1 MKKPS
6 ASGTLG
12 TMNRTL
18 CVETSRPPF
27 ESERPLFQPHLRAE
41 VTGDGVKLFADTMG
55 ADGLNIYVRTA
66 GERAWQL
73 LAPSQRQFPF
83 HDRRPFS
90 SGRLERRD
98 YMAVGVFD
106 GEEIGQSSPVVSAV
120 WPRGRKIIS

>member
-1 MKKPS
+1 MKTIG
-6 ASGTLG
+6 ASGTLE
-12 TMNRTL
+12 TMNRTI
-18 CVETSRPPF
+18 CIETSRPPF
-27 ESERPLFQPHLRAE
+27 EAERPLFQPHLRAE
-41 VTGDGVKLFADTMG
+41 VTGDGVNLLADAMG

-73 LAPSQRQFPF
+73 LAASQRQFPF
-83 HDRRPFS
+83 LDRRPS
-90 SGRLERRD
+90 PSGRLERRD